1 MEKRAEE
8 EPYMTVNEEETT
20 DSSSGIDSDAAVA
33 ATKAHN
39 YQMAQ

>member
-20 DSSSGIDSDAAVA
+20 DSSSGIDSDAAIA
-33 ATKAHN
+33 ATNAHN
-39 YQMAQ
+39 VYMKQ